1 MPKKV
6 KLVPLIDALEVPFD
20 EVSSYLNIDTGEV
33 ISLSDHIFVAA
44 EDEEPIDE
52 FEDWEQ
58 TEYQYALDI
67 INHPDQYLEL
77 PDEDEI
83 NEYRMME
90 SFCYHLKDKKAKQQ
104 LSNAIIG
111 RGAFR
116 RFKDQAISLGV
127 IEDWYSFKRE
137 CYKDIAIEWCEMNGL
152 EYE

>member
-1 MPKKV
+1 MAKKV
-6 KLVPLIDALEVPFD
+6 KLSSLVDGLEVPFD
-20 EVSSYLNIDTGEV
+20 GVSSYLNLATGEV
-33 ISLSDHIFVAA
+33 LSLSDRVFVAA

-52 FEDWEQ
+52 FEGWEQ
-58 TEYQYALDI
+58 TEYEFAVEIL
-67 INHPDQYLEL
+67 NHPEQYLEL

-90 SFCYHLKDKKAKQQ
+90 SFCYHHKDKKVKQQ

-137 CYKDIAIEWCEMNGL
+137 CYKDIMIEWCEMNGL